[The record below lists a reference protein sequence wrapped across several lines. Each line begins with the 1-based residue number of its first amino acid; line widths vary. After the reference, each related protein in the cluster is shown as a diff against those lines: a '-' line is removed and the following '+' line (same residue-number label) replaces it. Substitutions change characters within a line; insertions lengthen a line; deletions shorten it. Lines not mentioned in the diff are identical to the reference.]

1 MNITLEDSANLLYLI
16 CTMTLIIIGL
26 CIPQKEVNKAKLT
39 HERRKTMLFTKLFGV
54 QSRNNRN
61 ETLV

>member
-1 MNITLEDSANLLYLI
+1 MNISLEDSANLLYLI

-26 CIPQKEVNKAKLT
+26 CIPQKEVNDFKLT

-54 QSRNNRN
+54 QVRNNRN